1 MNKKNL
7 TIVIVALLLGAI
19 IFGAAGTA
27 YAQTSE
33 PEAEEV
39 LPVPVVNRKGYGYR
53 NQIQVEDGEEFSFG
67 PGDGTCDGEA
77 LGFGPGDGTC
87 DADGDGIPDQLR
99 LRDGS
104 AAGNQ
109 YGMGKGQ
116 GAGMG
121 QAAGMGQ
128 GAGLGTGTGEGYG
141 AGAGMGAGR
150 GAGGSGL
157 GMGPGEGLGDGLGT
171 HDGSCLDD

>member
-7 TIVIVALLLGAI
+7 TIVIVALILGAI

-27 YAQTSE
+27 YAQTST
-33 PEAEEV
+33 PEVEEV
-39 LPVPVVNRKGYGYR
+39 LPAPVVNRHGYGYR
-53 NQIQVEDGEEFSFG
+53 YQIQVEDGEEFSFG
-67 PGDGTCDGEA
+67 PCDGTCDGEA

-121 QAAGMGQ
+121 LGAGM
-128 GAGLGTGTGEGYG
+128 GTGTGQGYG